1 MEKPR
6 CNPLAME
13 QGGVRGGVMKEVKMT
28 NKMMKDRCVMN
39 YDERGKR
46 KNEYEKE
53 KRWNR
58 KVFG

>member
-1 MEKPR
+1 M
-6 CNPLAME
+6 AME
-13 QGGVRGGVMKEVKMT
+13 QGGVREGGLMKEVKKT
-28 NKMMKDRCVMN
+28 NKIMKDRCVMN

-58 KVFG
+58 KAFG